1 MKLKTMTIT
10 ILMSSFLLSE
20 YPNFE
25 IIINNNPYSEKL
37 FIHTMH
43 QPSGYMAILDT
54 NLNFYW
60 SICSGYNGIDFKTN
74 GEFLTYF
81 HKDREENDEIDDNY
95 WIIANENMNETD
107 TLKSMIGTT
116 DYHDMRLLDNGNYI
130 LQSYVSAYIDLS
142 ELVEGGHPNALVKGI
157 LNIEEFDQNHNLI
170 FDWFAFDYLDIS
182 EYNNLNITN
191 HEFTWMHGNSIDI
204 DYDNNLILSNR
215 RSSELI
221 KIDRVTGEVIWI
233 MGGPLNEFEIIG
245 DSFNGF
251 SKQHDARRLNN
262 GNLLLFDN
270 GNQHSPPTSRVIE
283 YEIDEENKTAILI
296 WEFINPYNELSL
308 SMGSVQRLP
317 NENTLINWGNTI
329 GERGGIIMEV
339 NQDHIIVLEIE
350 YPHGYNTY
358 KARKDAWEFNI
369 PMHIG
374 DANLDEDV
382 NILDVL
388 YLVNYIFD
396 DDSIK
401 NIFNLY
407 KIDINKD
414 YEIDVTD
421 IVEMINIILY

>member
-1 MKLKTMTIT
+1 MKLKIMTII
-10 ILMSSFLLSE
+10 ILMCSFLLPE

-25 IIINNNPYSEKL
+25 IRANNNPYNEKL

-60 SICSGYNGIDFKTN
+60 SICSGNKGIDFKTN
-74 GEFLTYF
+74 GEFITYF
-81 HKDREENDEIDDNY
+81 YKDTEENDELDDNY
-95 WIIANENMNETD
+95 WIIADQSMNEID
-107 TLKSMIGTT
+107 TIKSTIGIT

-130 LQSYVSAYIDLS
+130 LQSYVSSYIDLS
-142 ELVEGGHPNALVKGI
+142 EFVEGGHPNALVNGI

-170 FDWFAFDYLDIS
+170 FAWFAFDHLDIS
-182 EYNNLNITN
+182 EYSNVNLTN
-191 HEFTWMHGNSIDI
+191 PEFTWMHGNSIDI

-221 KIDRVTGEVIWI
+221 KIDRVSGEVIWI

-245 DSFNGF
+245 DPLNGF
-251 SKQHDARRLNN
+251 NKQHDARRLNN

-270 GNQHSPPTSRVIE
+270 GNSHSPPTSRVVE
-283 YEIDEENKTAILI
+283 YQIDEENKTATHV
-296 WEFINPYNELSL
+296 WDFINPYNELSL

-329 GERGGIIMEV
+329 GEHGGIIMEV

-350 YPHGYNTY
+350 YPYGYNTY
-358 KARKDAWEFNI
+358 KVRKHAWEFNV

-374 DANLDEDV
+374 DANLDETV

-396 DDSIK
+396 DNSIK
-401 NIFNLY
+401 DIFNLY

-414 YEIDVTD
+414 YEMDVLD
-421 IVEMINIILY
+421 IVEMVNIILY